1 MSSLM
6 ALRSESNT
14 KIKINFD
21 GGDLSSDAGLLL
33 LKEFIC
39 KILLDKLI
47 EQHFQTNDKTI
58 RIHKDKENMLQEIYQ
73 QLAGYFT
80 DDNSDEL
87 TTDPILTTLLDKN
100 SLASQPTMSRFF
112 SRMDEITLMQLD
124 WILYLLRK
132 KIYSIRKPKWFC

>member
-6 ALRSESNT
+6 ALRSESNS

-39 KILLDKLI
+39 KIGLDKLI
-47 EQHFQTNDKTI
+47 ELHFQTNDKTI
-58 RIHKDKENMLQEIYQ
+58 RIHKDKDNLLQKIYQ
-73 QLAGYFT
+73 QLSGYFT
-80 DDNSDEL
+80 NDDSDEL
-87 TTDPILTTLLDKN
+87 TTDPIFTTLLDKD

-112 SRMDEITLMQLD
+112 NRMDDITLMQLD

-132 KIYSIRKPKWFC
+132 KIYSIHKPYY